1 MLLINVLFSLPTTQK
16 KTTLED
22 LNIYYDLFW
31 KYA

>member
-1 MLLINVLFSLPTTQK
+1 MYYLVYLQHKK

-31 KYA
+31 NYA